1 MTKEYLLD
9 KTLGGADIIQHLI
22 RKEFPDHIM
31 HIKGQDCGE
40 CPDPVWADGSIIQ
53 VTLDRIPVEGQKLPI
68 YRARYHY
75 PDEQMLDGDA
85 LSLAAAYWH
94 QRGEDLTPEQLI
106 ARLAEELYIKEP
118 PKTFAELEAEKRQQE
133 ESQTEPEPAKP
144 ALPPCARMS
153 FFRRPIRNTRPCRDA
168 SPQDIYK
175 YLVSD
180 YAREHTEHLRSIK
193 DSKERSRYKA
203 EHFDYVTPGGL
214 FRSRKESDL
223 IQASGYMVIDF
234 DHIPDPDGLVLLLA
248 NEDNFETV
256 LAFRSPSGDGVKWFV
271 NLPVG
276 QTKPDGTP
284 FTYGEYF
291 TILSNYVRR
300 AYGYEAD
307 PSGKDICRACFL
319 PYDPD
324 AFLNPF
330 FIEDDFDYDIS
341 RFLNGSAE

>member
-1 MTKEYLLD
+1 MTKEYLLS
-9 KTLGGADIIQHLI
+9 KTLYGVDIIQHLI

-31 HIKGQDCGE
+31 HVKGQDCGE
-40 CPDPVWADGSIIQ
+40 CPDPVWADGAIIE
-53 VTLDRIPVEGQKLPI
+53 VTIDRIPVEGEKLPL

-75 PDEQMLDGDA
+75 PDGQLFDGDA
-85 LSLAAAYWH
+85 LALATAYYH
-94 QRGEDLTPEQLI
+94 QRGEDLTQEQLI

-118 PKTFAELEAEKRQQE
+118 PKTFAELEAEKRQEE
-133 ESQTEPEPAKP
+133 ESRKAP
-144 ALPPCARMS
+144 ALPPCPRMS

-180 YAREHTEHLRSIK
+180 YAKARTEHLRSLT
-193 DSKERSRYKA
+193 DPRERSRYKA
-203 EHFDYVTPGGL
+203 ENLDYVTPGGL

-234 DHIPDPDGLVLLLA
+234 DHIPDPEGLVLLLA

-284 FTYGEYF
+284 FTYGEFF

-319 PYDPD
+319 PHDPD

-341 RFLNGSAE
+341 KFIDGPAE

>member
-1 MTKEYLLD
+1 MTKEWLLS
-9 KTLGGADIIQHLI
+9 KTSGGTDIIQHLI

-31 HIKGQDCGE
+31 HVKGQDCGE
-40 CPDPVWADGSIIQ
+40 CPDPVWADGSIIE
-53 VTLDRIPVEGQKLPI
+53 VTMDRIPVEGTKMADYI
-68 YRARYHY
+68 ARYHY
-75 PDEQMLDGDA
+75 PDGQLLDGDA
-85 LSLAAAYWH
+85 LALATAYYH
-94 QRGEDLTPEQLI
+94 ERGEDLTQEELI
-106 ARLAEELYIKEP
+106 ARLAEELYIPEP
-118 PKTFAELEAEKRQQE
+118 RKPFFEKQE
-133 ESQTEPEPAKP
+133 EPQAEPEPAKP
-144 ALPPCARMS
+144 ALPPCPRMS

-175 YLVSD
+175 YITSD
-180 YAREHTEHLRSIK
+180 YAKANTETLRSIT
-193 DSKERSRYKA
+193 DPKERSRFKA
-203 EHFDYVTPGGL
+203 ANFDYVTPGGL

-223 IQASGYMVIDF
+223 IQASGYMVVDF

-284 FTYGEYF
+284 FTYGEFF
-291 TILSNYVRR
+291 TILSNYVRH

-319 PYDPD
+319 PFDPD

>member
-1 MTKEYLLD
+1 MTKEWLLS
-9 KTLGGADIIQHLI
+9 KTNGGSDIIQHLI

-31 HIKGQDCGE
+31 HVKGQDCGD
-40 CPDPVWADGSIIQ
+40 CPDPVWADGSIIE
-53 VTLDRIPVEGQKLPI
+53 VTLDRIPVEGTKMAE

-75 PDEQMLDGDA
+75 PDGQLLDGDA
-85 LSLAAAYWH
+85 LALATAYYH
-94 QRGEDLTPEQLI
+94 QRGEDLTQEQLI
-106 ARLAEELYIKEP
+106 ARLAEELYIKAP
-118 PKTFAELEAEKRQQE
+118 RKTSFEKQE
-133 ESQTEPEPAKP
+133 EPQAEPEPAKP
-144 ALPPCARMS
+144 TLPPCARMS

-175 YLVSD
+175 YVTSD
-180 YAREHTEHLRSIK
+180 YAKANTEKLRSFT
-193 DSKERSRYKA
+193 DAKERSRFKA
-203 EHFDYVTPGGL
+203 ENFDYVTPGGL

-234 DHIPDPDGLVLLLA
+234 DHIDDPSGLVLLLA
-248 NEDNFETV
+248 NEENFETV

-284 FTYGEYF
+284 FTYGEFF
-291 TILSNYVRR
+291 TILSNYVRH

-319 PYDPD
+319 PFDPD

>member
-1 MTKEYLLD
+1 MTKEWLLS
-9 KTLGGADIIQHLI
+9 KTNGGSDIIQHII

-31 HIKGQDCGE
+31 HVSGTSCGD
-40 CPDPVWADGSIIQ
+40 CPDPVWADGSIIE
-53 VTLDRIPVEGQKLPI
+53 VTLDRIPVEGTRMAE

-75 PDEQMLDGDA
+75 PDGQLLDGDA
-85 LSLAAAYWH
+85 LALATAYYH
-94 QRGEDLTPEQLI
+94 QRGEDLTQEQLI

-118 PKTFAELEAEKRQQE
+118 RKTSFEKQE
-133 ESQTEPEPAKP
+133 EPQAEPEPAKP
-144 ALPPCARMS
+144 EFPPCARMS

-175 YLVSD
+175 YITSD
-180 YAREHTEHLRSIK
+180 YAKANTETLRSIT
-193 DSKERSRYKA
+193 DPKERSRFKA
-203 EHFDYVTPGGL
+203 ANFDYVTPGGL

-223 IQASGYMVIDF
+223 IQASGYMVVDF

-271 NLPVG
+271 NLPDG

>member
-1 MTKEYLLD
+1 MTKEWLLS
-9 KTLGGADIIQHLI
+9 KTNGGSDIIQHLI

-31 HIKGQDCGE
+31 HVKGQNCGD
-40 CPDPVWADGSIIQ
+40 CPDPVWADGSIIE
-53 VTLDRIPVEGQKLPI
+53 VTFDRIPVEGTKMAE

-75 PDEQMLDGDA
+75 PDGQLLDGDA
-85 LSLAAAYWH
+85 LALATAYYH

-106 ARLAEELYIKEP
+106 ARLAEELYIQEP
-118 PKTFAELEAEKRQQE
+118 RKTSLEKQE
-133 ESQTEPEPAKP
+133 EPQAEPEPAKP
-144 ALPPCARMS
+144 EFLPCARMS
-153 FFRRPIRNTRPCRDA
+153 FFRRPIRNTRPSRDA

-175 YLVSD
+175 YITSD
-180 YAREHTEHLRSIK
+180 YAKANTETLRSIT
-193 DSKERSRYKA
+193 DPKERSRFKA
-203 EHFDYVTPGGL
+203 ANFDYVTPGGL

-276 QTKPDGTP
+276 QAKPDGTP
-284 FTYGEYF
+284 FTYGEFF
-291 TILSNYVRR
+291 TILSNYVRH

-319 PYDPD
+319 PFDPD

>member
-1 MTKEYLLD
+1 MTKEYLLE
-9 KTLGGADIIQHLI
+9 KTLYGADIIQHLI

-31 HIKGQDCGE
+31 HVSGSSCGE
-40 CPDPVWADGSIIQ
+40 CPDPVWADGSVIE
-53 VTLDRIPVEGQKLPI
+53 VTIDRIPVEGQKLPD
-68 YRARYHY
+68 YRARFHY
-75 PDEQMLDGDA
+75 PDGQLLDGDA
-85 LSLAAAYWH
+85 IALATAYYH
-94 QRGEDLTPEQLI
+94 ERGEDLSQEEII
-106 ARLAEELYIKEP
+106 ARLAEEMFIPELR
-118 PKTFAELEAEKRQQE
+118 KTLAELECEKRQQE
-133 ESQTEPEPAKP
+133 EPQTEPEPAKP
-144 ALPPCARMS
+144 TLPPCARMS

-180 YAREHTEHLRSIK
+180 YAREHTEHLRTIK

-214 FRSRKESDL
+214 FRSRKEGDL

>member
-1 MTKEYLLD
+1 MTKEWLLS
-9 KTLGGADIIQHLI
+9 KTNGGSDIIQHLI
-22 RKEFPDHIM
+22 RKEFPDHVM
-31 HIKGQDCGE
+31 HVKGQNCGD
-40 CPDPVWADGSIIQ
+40 CPDPVWADGSIIE
-53 VTLDRIPVEGQKLPI
+53 VTLDRIPVEGTRMAE

-75 PDEQMLDGDA
+75 PDGQLLDGDA
-85 LSLAAAYWH
+85 LALATAYYH
-94 QRGEDLTPEQLI
+94 QRGEDLTQEQLI

-118 PKTFAELEAEKRQQE
+118 RKTSFEKQE
-133 ESQTEPEPAKP
+133 EPQAEPEPAKP
-144 ALPPCARMS
+144 EFPPCARMS

-175 YLVSD
+175 YITSD
-180 YAREHTEHLRSIK
+180 YAKANTETLRSIT
-193 DSKERSRYKA
+193 DPKERSRYKA
-203 EHFDYVTPGGL
+203 ANFDYVTPGGL

-223 IQASGYMVIDF
+223 IQASGYMVVDF

-284 FTYGEYF
+284 FTYGEFF
-291 TILSNYVRR
+291 TILSNYVRH

-319 PYDPD
+319 PFDPD

>member
-1 MTKEYLLD
+1 MTKEWLLS
-9 KTLGGADIIQHLI
+9 KTNGGTDIIQHLI

-31 HIKGQDCGE
+31 SVKGQDCGE
-40 CPDPVWADGSIIQ
+40 CPDPVWADGSIIE
-53 VTLDRIPVEGQKLPI
+53 VTLDRIPVEGTKMAE

-75 PDEQMLDGDA
+75 PDGQLLDGDA
-85 LSLAAAYWH
+85 LALATAYYH
-94 QRGEDLTPEQLI
+94 QRGEDLTQEQLI
-106 ARLAEELYIKEP
+106 ARLAEELYISEP
-118 PKTFAELEAEKRQQE
+118 RKPFFEKQE
-133 ESQTEPEPAKP
+133 EPQAEPEPAKP
-144 ALPPCARMS
+144 ELPPCTRMS

-168 SPQDIYK
+168 SPQDIFK
-175 YLVSD
+175 YITSD
-180 YAREHTEHLRSIK
+180 YAKANTETLRSIT
-193 DSKERSRYKA
+193 DSKERSRFKA
-203 EHFDYVTPGGL
+203 ANFDYVTPGGL

-223 IQASGYMVIDF
+223 IQASGYMVVDF

-248 NEDNFETV
+248 NEENFETV

-284 FTYGEYF
+284 FTYGEFF
-291 TILSNYVRR
+291 TILSNYVRH

-307 PSGKDICRACFL
+307 PSGKDVCRACFL
-319 PYDPD
+319 PFDPD

-330 FIEDDFDYDIS
+330 FIEDDSNYDLS

>member
-1 MTKEYLLD
+1 MTKEWLLS
-9 KTLGGADIIQHLI
+9 KTNGGSDIIQHLI
-22 RKEFPDHIM
+22 RKEFPDHVM
-31 HIKGQDCGE
+31 HVKGQNCGD
-40 CPDPVWADGSIIQ
+40 CPDPVWADGSIIE
-53 VTLDRIPVEGQKLPI
+53 VTLDRIPVEGTRMAE

-75 PDEQMLDGDA
+75 PDGQLLDGDA
-85 LSLAAAYWH
+85 LALATAYYH
-94 QRGEDLTPEQLI
+94 QRGEDLTQEQLI

-118 PKTFAELEAEKRQQE
+118 RKTSFEKQE
-133 ESQTEPEPAKP
+133 EPQAEPEPAKP
-144 ALPPCARMS
+144 EFPPCARMS

-175 YLVSD
+175 YITSD
-180 YAREHTEHLRSIK
+180 YAKANTETLRSIT
-193 DSKERSRYKA
+193 DPKERSRYKA
-203 EHFDYVTPGGL
+203 ANFDYVTPGGL

-223 IQASGYMVIDF
+223 IQASGYMVVDF

-284 FTYGEYF
+284 FTYGEFF
-291 TILSNYVRR
+291 TILSNYVRH

-307 PSGKDICRACFL
+307 SSGKDICRACFL
-319 PYDPD
+319 PFDPD

>member
-1 MTKEYLLD
+1 MTKEYLLS
-9 KTLGGADIIQHLI
+9 KTLYGVDIIQHLI

-31 HIKGQDCGE
+31 HVKGQDCGE
-40 CPDPVWADGSIIQ
+40 CPDPVWADGAIIE
-53 VTLDRIPVEGQKLPI
+53 VTIDRIPVEGEKLPL

-75 PDEQMLDGDA
+75 PDGQLFDGDA
-85 LSLAAAYWH
+85 LALATAYYH
-94 QRGEDLTPEQLI
+94 QRGEDLTQEQLI

-118 PKTFAELEAEKRQQE
+118 PKTFAELEAEKRQEE
-133 ESQTEPEPAKP
+133 ESRKAS
-144 ALPPCARMS
+144 ALPPCPRMS

-180 YAREHTEHLRSIK
+180 YAKAHTEHLRSLT
-193 DSKERSRYKA
+193 DPRERSRYKA
-203 EHFDYVTPGGL
+203 ENLDYVTPGGL

-234 DHIPDPDGLVLLLA
+234 DHIPDPEGLVLLLA

-284 FTYGEYF
+284 FTYGEFF

-319 PYDPD
+319 PHDPD

-341 RFLNGSAE
+341 KFIDGPAE

>member
-1 MTKEYLLD
+1 MTKEWLLS
-9 KTLGGADIIQHLI
+9 KTNGGSDIIQHII

-31 HIKGQDCGE
+31 HVKGQNCGD
-40 CPDPVWADGSIIQ
+40 CPDPVWADGSIIE
-53 VTLDRIPVEGQKLPI
+53 VTMDRIPVEGTRMAE
-68 YRARYHY
+68 YRARFHY
-75 PDEQMLDGDA
+75 PDGQLLDGDA
-85 LSLAAAYWH
+85 LALATAYYH

-106 ARLAEELYIKEP
+106 ARLAEELYIQEP
-118 PKTFAELEAEKRQQE
+118 RKTSFEKQE
-133 ESQTEPEPAKP
+133 EQQAEPEPAKP
-144 ALPPCARMS
+144 ELPPCARMS

-175 YLVSD
+175 YITSD
-180 YAREHTEHLRSIK
+180 YAKANTETLRSIT
-193 DSKERSRYKA
+193 DPKERSRFKA
-203 EHFDYVTPGGL
+203 ANFDYVTPGGL

-248 NEDNFETV
+248 NEENFETV

-284 FTYGEYF
+284 FTYGEFF
-291 TILSNYVRR
+291 TILSNYVRH

-319 PYDPD
+319 PFDPD

>member
-1 MTKEYLLD
+1 MTKEWLLS
-9 KTLGGADIIQHLI
+9 KTNGGSDIIQHLI
-22 RKEFPDHIM
+22 RKEFPDHVM
-31 HIKGQDCGE
+31 HVKGQNCGD
-40 CPDPVWADGSIIQ
+40 CPDPVWADGSIIE
-53 VTLDRIPVEGQKLPI
+53 VTLDRIPVEGTRMAE

-75 PDEQMLDGDA
+75 PDGQLLDGNA
-85 LSLAAAYWH
+85 LALATAYYH
-94 QRGEDLTPEQLI
+94 QRGEDLTQEQLI

-118 PKTFAELEAEKRQQE
+118 RKTSFEKQE
-133 ESQTEPEPAKP
+133 EPQAEPEPAKP
-144 ALPPCARMS
+144 EFPPCARMS

-175 YLVSD
+175 YITSD
-180 YAREHTEHLRSIK
+180 YAKANTETLRSIT
-193 DSKERSRYKA
+193 DPKERSRYKA
-203 EHFDYVTPGGL
+203 ANFDYVTPGGL

-223 IQASGYMVIDF
+223 IQASGYMVVDF
-234 DHIPDPDGLVLLLA
+234 DHISDPDGLVLLLA
-248 NEDNFETV
+248 NEENFETV

-284 FTYGEYF
+284 FTYGEFF
-291 TILSNYVRR
+291 TILSNYVRH

-319 PYDPD
+319 PFDPD

-330 FIEDDFDYDIS
+330 FIEDDSNYDLS

>member
-1 MTKEYLLD
+1 MTKEWLLS
-9 KTLGGADIIQHLI
+9 KTNGGSDIIQHLI

-31 HIKGQDCGE
+31 HVSGTSCGD
-40 CPDPVWADGSIIQ
+40 CPDPVWADGSIIE
-53 VTLDRIPVEGQKLPI
+53 VTLDRIPVEGTRMAE

-75 PDEQMLDGDA
+75 PDGQLLDGDA
-85 LSLAAAYWH
+85 LALATAYYH
-94 QRGEDLTPEQLI
+94 QRGEDLTQEQLI
-106 ARLAEELYIKEP
+106 ARLAEELYIPEP
-118 PKTFAELEAEKRQQE
+118 RKTSFEKQE
-133 ESQTEPEPAKP
+133 EPQAEPEPAKP
-144 ALPPCARMS
+144 EFPPCARMS

-180 YAREHTEHLRSIK
+180 YAREHTDRLRSIT

-203 EHFDYVTPGGL
+203 ENFDYVTPGGL

-223 IQASGYMVIDF
+223 IQASGYMVVDF

-248 NEDNFETV
+248 NEENFETV

-284 FTYGEYF
+284 FTYGEFF
-291 TILSNYVRR
+291 TILSNYVRH

-319 PYDPD
+319 PFDPD

>member
-1 MTKEYLLD
+1 MTKEWLLS
-9 KTLGGADIIQHLI
+9 KTNGGSDIIQHLI

-31 HIKGQDCGE
+31 HVKGQNCGD
-40 CPDPVWADGSIIQ
+40 CPDPVWADGSIIE
-53 VTLDRIPVEGQKLPI
+53 VTLDRIPVEGTRMAE
-68 YRARYHY
+68 YRARFHY
-75 PDEQMLDGDA
+75 PDGQLLDGDA
-85 LSLAAAYWH
+85 LALATAYYH

-106 ARLAEELYIKEP
+106 ARLAEELYIQEP
-118 PKTFAELEAEKRQQE
+118 RKTSFEKQE
-133 ESQTEPEPAKP
+133 EQQAEPEPAKP
-144 ALPPCARMS
+144 ELPPCARMS

-175 YLVSD
+175 YITSD
-180 YAREHTEHLRSIK
+180 YAKANTETLRSIT
-193 DSKERSRYKA
+193 DPKERSRFKA
-203 EHFDYVTPGGL
+203 ANFDYVTPGGL

-223 IQASGYMVIDF
+223 IQASGYMVVDF

-284 FTYGEYF
+284 FTYGEFF
-291 TILSNYVRR
+291 TILSNYVRH

-319 PYDPD
+319 PFDPD

>member
-1 MTKEYLLD
+1 MTKEWLLS
-9 KTLGGADIIQHLI
+9 KTNGGSDIIQHII

-31 HIKGQDCGE
+31 HVKGQNCGD
-40 CPDPVWADGSIIQ
+40 CPDPVWADGSIIE
-53 VTLDRIPVEGQKLPI
+53 VTLDRIPVEGTKMAE

-75 PDEQMLDGDA
+75 PDGQLLDGDA
-85 LSLAAAYWH
+85 LALATAYYH

-106 ARLAEELYIKEP
+106 ARLAEELYIQEP
-118 PKTFAELEAEKRQQE
+118 RKTSFEKQE
-133 ESQTEPEPAKP
+133 EQQAEPEPAKP
-144 ALPPCARMS
+144 ELPPCARMS

-175 YLVSD
+175 YITSD
-180 YAREHTEHLRSIK
+180 YAKANTETLRSIT
-193 DSKERSRYKA
+193 DPKERSRFKA
-203 EHFDYVTPGGL
+203 ANFDYVTPGGL

-223 IQASGYMVIDF
+223 IQASGYMVVDF

-284 FTYGEYF
+284 FTYGEFF

-319 PYDPD
+319 PFDPD

-341 RFLNGSAE
+341 RFLNGPAE